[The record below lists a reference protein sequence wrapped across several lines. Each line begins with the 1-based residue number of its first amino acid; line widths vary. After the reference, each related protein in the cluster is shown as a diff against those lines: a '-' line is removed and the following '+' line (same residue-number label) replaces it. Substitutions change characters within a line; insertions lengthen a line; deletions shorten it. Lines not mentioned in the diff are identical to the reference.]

1 MQKRYTLYRFWDRSG
16 RLLYVGVTGDPETRW
31 RTHGGRK
38 TWWREVCRVTVE
50 HFGDRLSLESAE
62 IAAIDAEAPKYNV
75 IHNRGRGYV
84 RKVRAARVV
93 HTCAAGKESP
103 PGGRTLT
110 LMWQEPCEAGRVQVQ
125 IPAAVAEMNQ
135 GKPWLRPGAE
145 MLRRLHD
152 ESGITGKALATALG
166 CVESK
171 ITRVRSAVVS
181 PADEFAV
188 AWARACR
195 ADDQQIAGLLEVLEQ
210 VPQLRCDLTERQPM
224 ATPAVAHH
232 DKLTAESTHL
242 RYFDLSFVTGLLQTR
257 EYALHAFSEI
267 WEVTRRT
274 DDVHDAVVSRM
285 RRQAHLHDL
294 SKTFQCLVWEP
305 VLLQRR
311 VPTEIM
317 IPQLYVLLTWLTA
330 PNVQFGI
337 LPLRADAGRTP
348 LIGFQMYDDM
358 AIAEDL
364 LEEWPRPGDKYD
376 QIFENMWGNA
386 AVGAD
391 ARPFI
396 ERAIAEVDAK
406 KA

>member
-16 RLLYVGVTGDPETRW
+16 LLLYIGITGDPETRW
-31 RTHGGRK
+31 RTHGSQK

-50 HFGDRLSLESAE
+50 HFSDRLSLEAAE

-75 IHNRGRGYV
+75 THNRGRGYV

-93 HTCAAGKESP
+93 HTCAVGKETTTK
-103 PGGRTLT
+103 GRTLT
-110 LMWQEPCEAGRVQVQ
+110 LLWQEPCEVGRVQVQ

-135 GKPWLRPGAE
+135 GKPWLRPGAA

-152 ESGITGKALATALG
+152 ESGITGKALAAALG

-181 PADEFAV
+181 PTAEFAV

-195 ADDQQIAGLLEVLEQ
+195 ADGRQTAELLEVLERA
-210 VPQLRCDLTERQPM
+210 PHLRCDLAERQPGAM
-224 ATPAVAHH
+224 PAVAHH

-242 RYFDLSFVTGLLQTR
+242 QHFDLSFVTGLLQTR

-267 WEVTRRT
+267 WEVNRRT
-274 DDVHDAVVSRM
+274 GDVHDAVASRM

-305 VLLQRR
+305 ALLHRR
-311 VPTEIM
+311 VPAGIM

-330 PNVQFGI
+330 PNVQFGV
-337 LPLRADAGRTP
+337 LPLRVDTGRTP
-348 LIGFQMYDDM
+348 LISFQMYDEMVIVEDWGDEERP
-358 AIAEDL
+358 AEKF
-364 LEEWPRPGDKYD
+364 P
-376 QIFENMWGNA
+376 QIFKDMWSA
-386 AVGAD
+386 SAVGQA

-396 ERAIAEVDAK
+396 ENAIKEWRS
-406 KA
+406 